1 MNVIVKKRKKM
12 KTKKSKM
19 IKAVAGI
26 LTGPITYKMAKKK
39 KMKMEDIAPFFGAA
53 GLAYSKM
60 KKRKGTELPLNWAE
74 HHKKLPPPVALPL
87 NGPFCGLNDPVR
99 KCPFHLSKT
108 RP

>member
-60 KKRKGTELPLNWAE
+60 KKRKSGSSKKGEMKEELGFNGGGIAIKGT
-74 HHKKLPPPVALPL
+74 KFKGV
-87 NGPFCGLNDPVR
+87 F
-99 KCPFHLSKT
+99 
-108 RP
+108 